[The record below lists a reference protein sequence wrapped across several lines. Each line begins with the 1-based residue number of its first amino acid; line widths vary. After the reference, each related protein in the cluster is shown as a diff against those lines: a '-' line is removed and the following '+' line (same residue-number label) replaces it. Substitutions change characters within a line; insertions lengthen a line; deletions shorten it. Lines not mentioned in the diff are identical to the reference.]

1 MTGRSSPAIVPPPG
15 ERLLDEIESRGWTQQ
30 DFAKIISR
38 PPQVISEI
46 IAGKK
51 QITAQTA
58 LEFGKAFGTS
68 AEFWNRLEADHQLH
82 MLKKKPSDGSIETK
96 SHLYKLLPVRELL
109 QRGWLRLKDPNDSNE
124 LTKELCRFMNVSSV
138 DETLK
143 VAVNFK
149 ATDSEKRTPEARAQI
164 AWVLRVQN
172 LARQQTVKEFCLDS
186 LDNLV
191 EELLKL
197 TTNPGS
203 VKKVPQ
209 LLKDFGIRFVIVPH
223 LQKTYAD
230 GAAFRLD
237 GDERKPVI
245 AVTLRYDRN
254 DNFWFVLL
262 HELAHIY
269 NRHPDILLET
279 VIDKDGQQVKSEIE
293 QEADSAARNWLIN
306 VYTYQD
312 FVEENFHE
320 VSDEKIITFAK
331 KVKRHPGI
339 VVGRL
344 QRDGLLNYSQ
354 SRHLLEKVS
363 FYFTE
368 IVDRA

>member
-1 MTGRSSPAIVPPPG
+1 MTSRSSPAILYPPG
-15 ERLLDEIESRGWTQQ
+15 ERLLEEIESRGWTQQ
-30 DFAKIISR
+30 DFAKIVGR

-46 IAGKK
+46 VSGKK
-51 QITAQTA
+51 GITPQTA
-58 LEFGKAFGTS
+58 LEFGKAFGMS
-68 AEFWNRLEADHQLH
+68 AEFWNRLEADYQLY
-82 MLKKKPSDGSIETK
+82 LLRKKPSDGSIETK
-96 SHLYKLLPVRELL
+96 SQLYNLLPVRELI
-109 QRGWLRLKDPNDSNE
+109 QRGWLRLKNPGDGNE
-124 LTKELCRFMNVSSV
+124 LKKELCRFMNVSSI
-138 DETLK
+138 EEPLR

-149 ATDSEKRTPEARAQI
+149 ATDTEKRTPEARAQI

-172 LARQQTVKEFCLDS
+172 LARQQVVKEFAHDK
-186 LDNLV
+186 LDNLIDD
-191 EELLKL
+191 LLKL
-197 TTNPGS
+197 TATPSS

-209 LLKDFGIRFVIVPH
+209 LLKDYGIRFVIVPH

-237 GDERKPVI
+237 EDEGKPVI

-269 NRHPDILLET
+269 HRHDDVFLDM

-306 VYTYQD
+306 LYTYQD

-320 VSDEKIITFAK
+320 VSEEKIINFAK

-354 SRHLLEKVS
+354 SRHHLEKVGY
-363 FYFTE
+363 YFTE